1 VALTIVLG
9 VVLVSYLNPL
19 IGLAQSY
26 RGTGDARA
34 RLHELVAEN
43 HRLHDRVQSSDEPA
57 VVELEA
63 RRQGMVW
70 AGERAYVVRG
80 LSR

>member
-1 VALTIVLG
+1 VLG
-9 VVLVSYLNPL
+9 AVLVSYLNPL
-19 IGLAQSY
+19 IGLAQTY
-26 RGTGDARA
+26 RGSSAVRA
-34 RLHELVAEN
+34 HLHELVAEN

-63 RRQGMVW
+63 RRQGMVA

-80 LSR
+80 LKR